1 MYAGEGCGLL
11 QPEIVS
17 LGEPMLEFNAETT
30 GRLKDVSAFKRG
42 WGGDTSNFAVTVAR
56 LGRSVGYMC
65 RVGDDEF
72 GKCFLDL
79 WRTEGVDTSRVIV
92 EENGFTGI
100 YFISIREEGEH
111 DFTYYRAE
119 SPASHLSTDDLDPTY
134 IEDAKLFHTSGIS
147 QAISQSS
154 RETVFQAMA
163 IAKRSGV
170 LVTYDPNL
178 RLKLWPINTAR
189 AVITHTFELADV
201 VFPSMEDV
209 TSLLGPVSPE
219 TAARQILK
227 RGPKIVAIKLGADGC
242 LVVTRDQVV
251 RSPGFQVTPV
261 DTTGAGDA
269 FDGAFA
275 VGLLEGWTIE
285 ETAEFANAVG
295 ALTTLK
301 KGAVAPLPRRDQV
314 DEFITS
320 HSQKK

>member
-1 MYAGEGCGLL
+1 ME
-11 QPEIVS
+11 
-17 LGEPMLEFNAETT
+17 
-30 GRLKDVSAFKRG
+30 
-42 WGGDTSNFAVTVAR
+42 
-56 LGRSVGYMC
+56 
-65 RVGDDEF
+65 
-72 GKCFLDL
+72 
-79 WRTEGVDTSRVIV
+79 
-92 EENGFTGI
+92 
-100 YFISIREEGEH
+100 
-111 DFTYYRAE
+111 
-119 SPASHLSTDDLDPTY
+119 
-134 IEDAKLFHTSGIS
+134 
-147 QAISQSS
+147 
-154 RETVFQAMA
+154 
-163 IAKRSGV
+163 IAKRTGV

-189 AVITHTFELADV
+189 AVITHTFELVDV

-209 TSLLGPVSPE
+209 KALLGPVSPE
-219 TAARQILK
+219 AAARQILK

-251 RSPGFQVTPV
+251 RSPGFRVTPV

-275 VGLLEGWTIE
+275 VGLLEGWAIE

-320 HSQKK
+320 HSQKKGVG

>member
-1 MYAGEGCGLL
+1 M

-30 GRLKDVSAFKRG
+30 GRLKDVSSFKRG
-42 WGGDTSNFAVTVAR
+42 WGGDTSNFAVAVSR
-56 LGRSVGYMC
+56 LGGSVGYVC

-72 GKCFLDL
+72 GKCFLEL
-79 WRTEGVDTSRVIV
+79 WGTEGVDTSRVIV

-100 YFISIREEGEH
+100 YFISIKEEGEH
-111 DFTYYRAE
+111 DFTYYRVD
-119 SPASHLSTDDLDPTY
+119 SPASHLSIDDLDPKY

-154 RETVFQAMA
+154 RETVFQAMT
-163 IAKRSGV
+163 IAKQSGV
-170 LVTYDPNL
+170 MVTYDPNL

-189 AVITHTFELADV
+189 AVTTYTFELADV
-201 VFPSMEDV
+201 IFPSIEDMRI
-209 TSLLGPVSPE
+209 LLGPVSPE
-219 TAARQILK
+219 AAARQILK
-227 RGPKIVAIKLGADGC
+227 RGPKIVVIKLGADGC
-242 LVVTRDQVV
+242 LVVTRDRVV

-285 ETAEFANAVG
+285 ETAVFANAVG
-295 ALTTLK
+295 ALTTLG

-314 DEFITS
+314 DEFIKS
-320 HSQKK
+320 HSLK